1 MKKLLPLLLS
11 LIFMCAGLRAGDTR
25 ATVINQQTNF
35 KTGPQTEITLV
46 ASSTQTLE
54 IERIE
59 VFGVV
64 SGEERK
70 LEDARRRLE
79 QAVDAL
85 GRVLRAYQIE
95 YAALPAEP
103 VLLMFPGE
111 TKRYELSRS
120 FRVSVP
126 SLEKYDEL
134 LLALTGADCR
144 VTGLRF
150 HFTDLEAVANRAL
163 VAAAEDL
170 KRQELFMEETLGI
183 ELTVT
188 DISIRRDIPLAPTGQ
203 GNNDDVYMLSPFRT
217 SILSSFAKVFGD
229 SVEFN
234 QVLFRPELTM
244 TVAKGFSVDE
254 REASTA
260 AVDE

>member
-1 MKKLLPLLLS
+1 LKQQNGDDGCSSSAHPTKQLQAPGIFIFPYHHEEAAPLLLS

-103 VLLMFPGE
+103 VLLS
-111 TKRYELSRS
+111 SRG
-120 FRVSVP
+120 RP
-126 SLEKYDEL
+126 S
-134 LLALTGADCR
+134 A
-144 VTGLRF
+144 
-150 HFTDLEAVANRAL
+150 
-163 VAAAEDL
+163 
-170 KRQELFMEETLGI
+170 
-183 ELTVT
+183 
-188 DISIRRDIPLAPTGQ
+188 
-203 GNNDDVYMLSPFRT
+203 T
-217 SILSSFAKVFGD
+217 S
-229 SVEFN
+229 
-234 QVLFRPELTM
+234 
-244 TVAKGFSVDE
+244 
-254 REASTA
+254 
-260 AVDE
+260 